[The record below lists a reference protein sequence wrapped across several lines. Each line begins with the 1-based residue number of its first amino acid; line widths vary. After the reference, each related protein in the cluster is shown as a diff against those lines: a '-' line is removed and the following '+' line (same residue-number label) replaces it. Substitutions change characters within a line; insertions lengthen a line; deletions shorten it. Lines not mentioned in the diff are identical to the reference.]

1 MDRSEPVAESPSLRP
16 LPIASSILGTPHDV
30 AAWAEAGGG
39 AFPIF
44 GAQRRLAGVHE
55 PVGAGAGAASLGL
68 LLGGVFE
75 APDNGGGYLVVER
88 TMRLPWRVAGDN
100 TKPVVHSA
108 LAAVQKELRKTG
120 GQVVGWYHSHLFPYA
135 GLSPNDADTHHALF
149 EPWQIAL
156 VVVPREKPLGGVF
169 RSSASDTWPGEPLPF
184 YEWLDD
190 DRSLLSNGRRVTDLP
205 WQNYRTAEDTVPSD
219 RLRAKRPPPGPPA
232 VGPPGTPPAP
242 RLFPDQPQ
250 QPPPPARAS
259 GAGRA

>member
-16 LPIASSILGTPHDV
+16 LPIASSILWTPHDV
-30 AAWAEAGGG
+30 TAWAEA
-39 AFPIF
+39 
-44 GAQRRLAGVHE
+44 
-55 PVGAGAGAASLGL
+55 
-68 LLGGVFE
+68 
-75 APDNGGGYLVVER
+75 D
-88 TMRLPWRVAGDN
+88 
-100 TKPVVHSA
+100 
-108 LAAVQKELRKTG
+108 
-120 GQVVGWYHSHLFPYA
+120 A

-219 RLRAKRPPPGPPA
+219 RLRAKRPHPGPPA
-232 VGPPGTPPAP
+232 VAPTVTPTAHV
-242 RLFPDQPQ
+242 LFPDEPEE
-250 QPPPPARAS
+250 PPLP
-259 GAGRA
+259 GRAWEGGARLAAPRA